1 MKDSNPDNPR
11 HDEASGDRGKPTA
24 VLLSLAMII
33 AVLWPLQENWRDKPR
48 DNFPLSYYPMFSSKR
63 EAIETFYYLVG
74 RDQQGTRYLIPYK
87 YAGSGGLNQV
97 RRQIRKIVQQDR
109 APELARSV
117 ARRLARN
124 EKAPWSNIVSVA
136 VCRGRYSVDDYFHGR
151 KDPVQEQVK
160 ASSPV
165 TRRNE

>member
-1 MKDSNPDNPR
+1 MKGSNQDNLR
-11 HDEASGDRGKPTA
+11 HDDASGDRGKPTA

-33 AVLWPLQENWRDKPR
+33 AVWWPMQENWRDKPR

-63 EAIETFYYLVG
+63 QEIETFYYLVG
-74 RDQQGTRYLIPYK
+74 RDQQGARYLIPYK
-87 YAGSGGLNQV
+87 FAGSGGLNQV

-109 APELARSV
+109 APDLARSV
-117 ARRLARN
+117 ARRVARN
-124 EKAPWSNIVSVA
+124 EKAPWSNIVTVA

-151 KDPVQEQVK
+151 KDPVQEQIK
-160 ASSPV
+160 ASCPV